1 MTRFGIVLGTAA
13 LLAWSAY
20 SRAATLDQEACARLK
35 TELMQLELAG
45 TRNSMSKGPEWAKAN
60 LASDKLQQIKRL
72 LDIEEQILFRCQGK
86 PLVVLPEGVDA
97 EPAPAE
103 SKAGAPAKP
112 AAGKEV
118 AKDAAPAAGKTQ
130 GKAAPAANAKA
141 ASTQPAKG
149 PAAKAGPAKAASEP
163 PPVPKPKPKPKVDDA
178 YKPAPAAP
186 AGPAPIKP

>member
-13 LLAWSAY
+13 LLAWSAL

-45 TRNSMSKGPEWAKAN
+45 TRTNMSKGPEWAKAN
-60 LASDKLQQIKRL
+60 LASDKLQQVKRL
-72 LDIEEQILFRCQGK
+72 LDVEEQILFRCQGK

-103 SKAGAPAKP
+103 RKDGPAAKP
-112 AAGKEV
+112 GPVGKDGG
-118 AKDAAPAAGKTQ
+118 KDGAPAAGKAPV
-130 GKAAPAANAKA
+130 KAPAPTANAKA
-141 ASTQPAKG
+141 GAPSAKA
-149 PAAKAGPAKAASEP
+149 PAAKPGPTKASEAP
-163 PPVPKPKPKPKVDDA
+163 PAPKPKPKPKVEDA

-186 AGPAPIKP
+186 SALPAIKP